1 MQVSKSNK
9 LANVCY
15 DIRGPVLKHAK
26 RLEEE
31 GHRILKLNIG
41 NPAPFGF
48 EAPEEILQDVIR
60 NLPTAQGYSDS
71 KGLFS
76 ARKAVMQYYQQKQV
90 EGVGIEDI
98 YLGNGVSELI
108 VMSMQALLNN
118 GDEVLIPAPDYP
130 LWTAAVSLA
139 GGKPVHYLCDEQ
151 ANWWP
156 DLEDI
161 KAKITPNTRAMVII
175 NPNNPTGAVYSRE
188 VLEGMV
194 ELARQHNLVL
204 FSDEIYDKIL
214 YDGAVHVSTASLA
227 PDVLCL
233 TFNGLSKSY
242 RVAGFRSGWVAI
254 SGPKQRAQ
262 SYIEGLDILANMRLC
277 ANVPAQHA
285 IQTALGGYQSINDL
299 VLPPGRLLEQ
309 RNRAWELLNDIPGV
323 SCVKPMGALYA
334 FPRIDPKVCPIHN
347 DEKFVLDLLLSEK
360 LLIVQGTA
368 FNWPWPDHFRVV
380 TLPRVD
386 DLEQAILRIG
396 SFLKGYQQKPPRSR
410 GAAGAALPGDPSMDL
425 QIDDFHKDAAGGL
438 LLLYQAFPRKT
449 ALYVEDLI
457 GREAPDEF
465 GLPSKRHQSCLG
477 ALLWLAEE
485 GYLRFAST
493 IHYEALDQAVLSEKA
508 FLRLTRIVPQ
518 AAAALAEAP
527 ASVRR
532 EQASLANQLRQALAQ
547 GDGERLAGL
556 TRLLFEGNLGAQG
569 DTV

>member
-139 GGKPVHYLCDEQ
+139 GGKAVHYLCDEQ

-309 RNRAWELLNDIPGV
+309 RNRAKKDLLYKTIDASDFYTNPIQPSARSWMNVPFRLADERLDKPFLEGAEARGLLN
-323 SCVKPMGALYA
+323 
-334 FPRIDPKVCPIHN
+334 
-347 DEKFVLDLLLSEK
+347 
-360 LLIVQGTA
+360 
-368 FNWPWPDHFRVV
+368 
-380 TLPRVD
+380 
-386 DLEQAILRIG
+386 
-396 SFLKGYQQKPPRSR
+396 LKGHRSVGGMR
-410 GAAGAALPGDPSMDL
+410 ASIYNALGL
-425 QIDDFHKDAAGGL
+425 DA
-438 LLLYQAFPRKT
+438 
-449 ALYVEDLI
+449 V
-457 GREAPDEF
+457 
-465 GLPSKRHQSCLG
+465 
-477 ALLWLAEE
+477 
-485 GYLRFAST
+485 
-493 IHYEALDQAVLSEKA
+493 EALVAYMAEFEK
-508 FLRLTRIVPQ
+508 
-518 AAAALAEAP
+518 EH
-527 ASVRR
+527 
-532 EQASLANQLRQALAQ
+532 
-547 GDGERLAGL
+547 G
-556 TRLLFEGNLGAQG
+556 
-569 DTV
+569 